1 MKSYV
6 SLKSKYEARKI
17 YRKIGI
23 CPKRFDSPMS
33 CACFHIGVF
42 GLHYGLFWG
51 CNYFR
56 SVKFPDSCFFTP
68 SDEKYLPK
76 SSTAERSLYS
86 VVISADCH

>member
-42 GLHYGLFWG
+42 GLHYGLLG
-51 CNYFR
+51 IGGVILHQ
-56 SVKFPDSCFFTP
+56 SVNASSDSSF
-68 SDEKYLPK
+68 
-76 SSTAERSLYS
+76 SSLR
-86 VVISADCH
+86 II

>member
-6 SLKSKYEARKI
+6 SLNSKYEARKI

-42 GLHYGLFWG
+42 GLHYGLFCG
-51 CNYFR
+51 FGELLLVMCNYLK

-76 SSTAERSLYS
+76 SSTAERSL
-86 VVISADCH
+86 